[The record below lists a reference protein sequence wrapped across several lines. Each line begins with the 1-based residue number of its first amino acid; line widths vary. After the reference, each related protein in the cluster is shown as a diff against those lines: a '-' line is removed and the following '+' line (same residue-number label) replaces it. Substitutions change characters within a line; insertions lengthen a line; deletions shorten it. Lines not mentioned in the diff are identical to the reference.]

1 MEVRGFKR
9 FNNQPIDKGVI
20 MKKSISVVFA
30 LSFLIS
36 FPVSALEE
44 PYRRR
49 CSIWINGSRAYVLSC
64 IGSRDESGRVN
75 HLEWDTKGI
84 GGGYYSRH
92 PRNRTITGGWE
103 RGRTKDCIVN
113 TEDKYRFNTIYAVC
127 LYDEDARERYQ
138 KGLQRDEKVR
148 SHLQSCS
155 AKQDYTLY
163 KNSSLREATVFRVQS
178 GVTLYIVR
186 SHRNYMNQPKT
197 VNGNTPVI
205 FSMGGENVWGW
216 VPGSNPCK

>member
-1 MEVRGFKR
+1 
-9 FNNQPIDKGVI
+9 

-49 CSIWINGSRAYVLSC
+49 CSIWIDGSRTYVLSC

-84 GGGYYSRH
+84 GDGYFSRH
-92 PRNRTITGGWE
+92 PRHIQAGGGWM

-113 TEDKYRFNTIYAVC
+113 EEDLYRFNTTYAVC
-127 LYDEDARERYQ
+127 LYD
-138 KGLQRDEKVR
+138 
-148 SHLQSCS
+148 
-155 AKQDYTLY
+155 
-163 KNSSLREATVFRVQS
+163 
-178 GVTLYIVR
+178 
-186 SHRNYMNQPKT
+186 
-197 VNGNTPVI
+197 
-205 FSMGGENVWGW
+205 
-216 VPGSNPCK
+216 

>member
-1 MEVRGFKR
+1 
-9 FNNQPIDKGVI
+9 

-49 CSIWINGSRAYVLSC
+49 CSIWIDGSRADVLSC

-84 GGGYYSRH
+84 GDGYFSRH
-92 PRNRTITGGWE
+92 PRHIQAGGGWM

-113 TEDKYRFNTIYAVC
+113 AEDKYRFNTIYAVC
-127 LYDEDARERYQ
+127 LYD
-138 KGLQRDEKVR
+138 
-148 SHLQSCS
+148 
-155 AKQDYTLY
+155 
-163 KNSSLREATVFRVQS
+163 
-178 GVTLYIVR
+178 
-186 SHRNYMNQPKT
+186 
-197 VNGNTPVI
+197 
-205 FSMGGENVWGW
+205 
-216 VPGSNPCK
+216 

>member
-1 MEVRGFKR
+1 
-9 FNNQPIDKGVI
+9 

-49 CSIWINGSRAYVLSC
+49 CSIWIDGSRAYVLSC

-113 TEDKYRFNTIYAVC
+113 EEDLYRFNTTYAVC
-127 LYDEDARERYQ
+127 LYD
-138 KGLQRDEKVR
+138 
-148 SHLQSCS
+148 
-155 AKQDYTLY
+155 
-163 KNSSLREATVFRVQS
+163 
-178 GVTLYIVR
+178 
-186 SHRNYMNQPKT
+186 
-197 VNGNTPVI
+197 
-205 FSMGGENVWGW
+205 
-216 VPGSNPCK
+216 